1 MNLISHVEIPVA
13 NLERAMRFYS
23 HVFAIQFGDI
33 TEIHDN
39 RMAFFPFEEG
49 EDGASG
55 ALAEG
60 PIYVPTKDGAVVYF
74 GVGDID
80 AALARAEALGSEV
93 LSQKHRSAN
102 AASLRRSRTARATG
116 SRFRPCDI
124 ARSSFPAD
132 VTKLFITC
140 CHIGLTVVVSRF
152 THQRERQNLVFA

>member
-23 HVFAIQFGDI
+23 HVFGIQFGDI

-49 EDGASG
+49 KDGASG

-60 PIYVPTKDGAVVYF
+60 SIYLPTKDGAVVYF

-93 LSQKHRSAN
+93 LFPKTSI
-102 AASLRRSRTARATG
+102 G
-116 SRFRPCDI
+116 E
-124 ARSSFPAD
+124 SSFVAEIED
-132 VTKLFITC
+132 SEGNRIALQ
-140 CHIGLTVVVSRF
+140 TV
-152 THQRERQNLVFA
+152 